1 MKVVLDTNVFV
12 SGLMFPEG
20 VPGQIVSAWSEAEF
34 EVVSSR
40 EQLAEIAR
48 VLAYPKIRRILN
60 WDDRRIERFVERLYL
75 RTEVVEL
82 DVSGVDVPRDP
93 DDAPMLNT
101 LIAADADFLVTGDRD
116 LLVLNRRYPIET
128 PSEFIRRL

>member
-1 MKVVLDTNVFV
+1 MRVVLDTNVFV
-12 SGLMFPEG
+12 SGLMFPDSI
-20 VPGQIVSAWSEAEF
+20 PGQIVAAWSEAEF
-34 EVVSSR
+34 EVVTSR
-40 EQLAEIAR
+40 QQFSEIAR

-82 DVSGVDVPRDP
+82 EAMSVDVPRDP

-101 LIAADADFLVTGDRD
+101 LVAADADFLVTGDRD
-116 LLVLNRRYPIET
+116 LLVVNRRYPIEA
-128 PSEFIRRL
+128 PSEFARRL